1 MVAVEATNSELNQ
14 ALTARTRELTSLQ
27 SHQAVCLQQLDK
39 KREQIA
45 TLDAELKD
53 TKSQLE
59 ELEMKVTQLSPLTD
73 EINQLRLK
81 AQKLEYADR
90 DLQDELKQK
99 DDRLKE
105 METDKSKQQTEHQ
118 VISVHYRLN
127 YVLLVR
133 VDK

>member
-1 MVAVEATNSELNQ
+1 LETGDIYAVCLSVQVAVEATNSELNQ

-59 ELEMKVTQLSPLTD
+59 VINVVLAVCLKVLNEPLGAGD
-73 EINQLRLK
+73 ESN
-81 AQKLEYADR
+81 
-90 DLQDELKQK
+90 
-99 DDRLKE
+99 
-105 METDKSKQQTEHQ
+105 STE
-118 VISVHYRLN
+118 SFNR
-127 YVLLVR
+127 
-133 VDK
+133 

>member
-1 MVAVEATNSELNQ
+1 
-14 ALTARTRELTSLQ
+14 
-27 SHQAVCLQQLDK
+27 
-39 KREQIA
+39 
-45 TLDAELKD
+45 LDAELKD

-118 VISVHYRLN
+118 RVINELKQLQRATMERTQHHYQD
-127 YVLLVR
+127 LLEKQNKKVNELLADLER
-133 VDK
+133 VSDDRKDRDRQIDVSNKVG

>member
-1 MVAVEATNSELNQ
+1 
-14 ALTARTRELTSLQ
+14 
-27 SHQAVCLQQLDK
+27 
-39 KREQIA
+39 
-45 TLDAELKD
+45 
-53 TKSQLE
+53 
-59 ELEMKVTQLSPLTD
+59 MKVTQLSPLTD

-118 VISVHYRLN
+118 RVINELKQLQRATMERTQHHYQD
-127 YVLLVR
+127 LLEKQNKKVNELLADLER
-133 VDK
+133 VSDDRKDRDRQIDVSNKVG